1 MTISRPAIYDINEYL
16 KSDSTLTSIAGKEM
30 SFYPIIGDGDDN
42 GPLVVYYINP
52 GIPSVE
58 SWWNRYDV
66 VEYIIFDTD
75 IDRLLR
81 IGERFIEILSK
92 GDEISQPNGA
102 IGVDTRI
109 LSTYFIDANLQEAME
124 KDGWFRHSISFSI
137 HYVKRSTPKT
147 NVATKI
153 TSQTGSVT
161 AQANTAV
168 SFSVTTI
175 GTSVTYQWQSSTN
188 GGSTWSNIA
197 NATANI
203 YTFTA
208 QISDDGKLFRIVAS
222 GDIGSDTS
230 APADLIVLA

>member
-1 MTISRPAIYDINEYL
+1 MTISRPAVYDINEYL
-16 KSDSTLTSIAGKEM
+16 KSDSTLTAIAGKQM
-30 SFYPIIGDGDDN
+30 NFYPIIGDGDDN
-42 GPLVVYYINP
+42 GPLVVYYVNP
-52 GIPSVE
+52 TVPSVE

-102 IGVDTRI
+102 IGTDTRI
-109 LSTYFIDANLQEAME
+109 LSTYFIDASLQEAME

-137 HYVKRSTPKT
+137 HYVKRPVVKT

-153 TSQTGSVT
+153 ISQTDTVTTPANTSVT
-161 AQANTAV
+161 
-168 SFSVTTI
+168 FSVTTV
-175 GTSVTYQWQSSTN
+175 GTSVVYQWQSSVN

-197 NATANI
+197 NASSNS

-208 QISDDGKLFRIVAS
+208 QTADNGKLFRVVAT

-230 APADLIVLA
+230 NPADLVVLT